1 MILFILQRLL
11 QTHASRAFNP
21 SLCFSLHYK
30 IKKDIPGNAS
40 KKTQWK
46 QMLEAIMIEIKACF
60 QHSYQK
66 KKKLYVTISC
76 LYNIKGKN

>member
-1 MILFILQRLL
+1 M

-46 QMLEAIMIEIKACF
+46 QMLEAIMI
-60 QHSYQK
+60 
-66 KKKLYVTISC
+66 
-76 LYNIKGKN
+76 

>member
-1 MILFILQRLL
+1 MFLQDNSILIKSDFIYLQRLL

-21 SLCFSLHYK
+21 SLCFSPHYK

-46 QMLEAIMIEIKACF
+46 QMLEAIMI
-60 QHSYQK
+60 
-66 KKKLYVTISC
+66 
-76 LYNIKGKN
+76 